1 LKVLD
6 HNIIEATVVN
16 LPTSC
21 NTPLKIHRKAQ
32 RSLKISVAGRSPAD
46 RGLPAVS
53 ILPPPGLE

>member
-1 LKVLD
+1 LKIVD
-6 HNIIEATVVN
+6 HNIVEAAAVH

-32 RSLKISVAGRSPAD
+32 PPLKIYAAGRSPAD